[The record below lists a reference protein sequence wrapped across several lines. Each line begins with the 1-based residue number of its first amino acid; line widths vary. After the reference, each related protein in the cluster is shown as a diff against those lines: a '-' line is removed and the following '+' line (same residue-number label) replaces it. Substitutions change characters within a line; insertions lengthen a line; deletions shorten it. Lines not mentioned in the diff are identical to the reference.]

1 MKVSNKVTLLG
12 AAVAALFATAAQAQV
27 TLSSTVPAVAAV
39 SGKTYASEIAN
50 GVALTGA
57 LQINT
62 VLGIGTSINQDR
74 YIKFTLTNA
83 SFTSAVTASTIAGL
97 AFTTAAPNVTVPAS
111 ITPTVSLGG
120 NAGNNVV
127 IFQIT
132 TPAGAN
138 VSDGISF
145 TIPAAGINVTGT
157 SSNATVT
164 YEVYEFLAQATG
176 SVTPAVA
183 PLYIRTGTIAT
194 FTPTVAFRNTATPV
208 PTQVATALSSY
219 LNFNSGTAGSAATAA
234 NTAVVGNLD
243 LTTVAA
249 PGFIA
254 DGVTPATFTLVT
266 AATGSTV
273 TVAGDFAAAAAAAN
287 VTFGTAAATTLT
299 SSSAVFGVSN
309 TGLPV
314 TRAVSYN
321 VNGTTA
327 IPASSYV
334 ANYAG
339 VGATGY
345 RAVAIG
351 PITTGSITRDGVQF
365 ESPWV
370 TATPG
375 FISRFFLTQTSPGMV
390 PYTVIVRNAAGL
402 VTGGTLTGTLA
413 GGRQTLITLASLLPA
428 DTTAF
433 PGPYQV
439 TFNIAADASQT
450 QGSYVL
456 TTPTS
461 SVSSVPL
468 YRASNR

>member
-12 AAVAALFATAAQAQV
+12 AAVAALFATAAHAQV
-27 TLSSTVPAVAAV
+27 TLSSAVPPVAAV

-50 GVALTGA
+50 GVALAGP

-83 SFTSAVTASTIAGL
+83 SFNSAVTASTITGL
-97 AFTTAAPNVTVPAS
+97 FGFNAAVTVAAN
-111 ITPTVSLGG
+111 ITPTVSIGG
-120 NAGNNVV
+120 NVGNNVV

-138 VSDGISF
+138 VSDGIAF

-176 SVTPAVA
+176 SVTPTVA
-183 PLYIRTGTIAT
+183 PLYARNGVIAA
-194 FTPTVAFRNTATPV
+194 FTPTVVFRNTPAATL

-219 LNFNSGTAGSAATAA
+219 LNFNFGAVGSAATAA
-234 NTAVVGNLD
+234 NVAVVGNLD
-243 LTTVAA
+243 LTTVAT

-266 AATGSTV
+266 APTGSTV
-273 TVAGDFAAAAAAAN
+273 TVGGDLSAANALAN
-287 VTFGTAAATTLT
+287 VTFGTAAATTLAAN
-299 SSSAVFGVSN
+299 SAVFNVSDIAFL
-309 TGLPV
+309 G
-314 TRAVSYN
+314 RAVAYN

-327 IPASSYV
+327 IPVSSYI
-334 ANYAG
+334 ASFAG
-339 VGATGY
+339 VGDVGY
-345 RAVAIG
+345 RNYAIG

-375 FISRFFLTQTSPGMV
+375 FISRFFLTQTTPGSV

-439 TFNIAADASQT
+439 TFNIAADARQV

-468 YRASNR
+468 YRASEQ

>member
-27 TLSSTVPAVAAV
+27 TLSSAVPPVAAV

-74 YIKFTLTNA
+74 YIKFTLANA
-83 SFTSAVTASTIAGL
+83 SFNSAVTASTLAGL
-97 AFTTAAPNVTVPAS
+97 AGFNAAVTVAAN
-111 ITPTVSLGG
+111 ITPTVSIGG

-145 TIPAAGINVTGT
+145 TIPATGINVTGT

-176 SVTPAVA
+176 SVTPPVA
-183 PLYIRTGTIAT
+183 PLYTRIGTIAA
-194 FTPTVAFRNTATPV
+194 FTPTVAFRNTATIV
-208 PTQVATALSSY
+208 PTQIATALSSY
-219 LNFNSGTAGSAATAA
+219 LNFNFPNSSATAA

-243 LTTVAA
+243 LTTVAT

-273 TVAGDFAAAAAAAN
+273 TVGGDFVAAAAAAN
-287 VTFGTAAATTLT
+287 VTLGTAAATTLT
-299 SSSAVFGVSN
+299 SSSAVFGVTN
-309 TGLPV
+309 AGFTN
-314 TRAVSYN
+314 RAVSYN

-327 IPASSYV
+327 VPASSYI

-339 VGATGY
+339 VAATGY

-375 FISRFFLTQTSPGMV
+375 FISRFFLTQTTPGSV

-402 VTGGTLTGTLA
+402 VTGGTLTGTLV

-439 TFNIAADASQT
+439 TFNIAADARQA

-468 YRASNR
+468 YRASEQ